1 MMKYL
6 QQSKLFAAIILIIA
20 IGIMLSLYS
29 RIDFLLYPIR
39 AMFSS
44 LFPIILISS
53 FLFYIFLPVYEL
65 LKKKIDHDGIV
76 IPIIFG
82 LIIFVIYFM
91 MSSILPQVID
101 QLSTL
106 IAITPSVVNNFVYY
120 IEEFMIENNISS
132 GEVYSYIYNL
142 DLSITNVLTNILE
155 QFTAGFANILS
166 TTISSLVII
175 ATVPLVLFY
184 LFKEGHKLPYIFL
197 KYTPP
202 KYKNLAGNLM
212 SAFHLNARNYIGG
225 RILVCVFVGILSYVI
240 FLLLGIPNALLFGLI
255 CGIADMIPYFG
266 PFIGA
271 APAFFVALSMSP
283 GLALSVVVFISILQ
297 QIESYVFTPFV
308 MGNSL
313 ELHPVTVVVLVIF
326 AKDAF
331 GIIGMILVLPTY
343 AIIKGCLI
351 EIFRYLRDVKGKTFK
366 YE

>member
-1 MMKYL
+1 MKYL
-6 QQSKLFAAIILIIA
+6 RQSKLFAALVIIIA
-20 IGIMLSLYS
+20 IGIILSLYS
-29 RIDFLLYPIR
+29 QIEFLLFPFQ
-39 AMFSS
+39 AMLSS
-44 LFPIILISS
+44 LFPIMLISA
-53 FLFYIFLPVYEL
+53 FLYYIFLPIYEW
-65 LKKKIDHDGIV
+65 LKTKIDHDGIV

-82 LIIFVIYFM
+82 LIIFIIYFLI
-91 MSSILPQVID
+91 SSILPEVIN
-101 QLSTL
+101 QLTTL

-166 TTISSLVII
+166 ATISSLVII

-212 SAFHLNARNYIGG
+212 SAFHVNARNYIGG
-225 RILVCVFVGILSYVI
+225 RIIVCVFVGIFSYI
-240 FLLLGIPNALLFGLI
+240 TFLLLGIPNALLLGLI
-255 CGIADMIPYFG
+255 CAIADIIPYFG

-283 GLALSVVVFISILQ
+283 GLAFGVVVFITILQ
-297 QIESYVFTPFV
+297 QVESYVFTPFV